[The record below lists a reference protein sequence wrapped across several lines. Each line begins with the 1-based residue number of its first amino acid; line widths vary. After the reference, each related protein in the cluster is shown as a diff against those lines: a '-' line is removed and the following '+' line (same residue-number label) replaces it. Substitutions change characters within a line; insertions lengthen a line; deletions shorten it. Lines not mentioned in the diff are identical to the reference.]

1 MTRIITA
8 RPLTR
13 ENFAAF
19 GDVLDTATANH
30 YPINNGKCERYH
42 DLATAEATGPNAR
55 VILSIFKGTPYDF
68 PLKLA
73 MVERHPYRQ
82 SGVYALVAASVPRR
96 RLPRHCRTARVSRTP
111 FSPNRAKA

>member
-1 MTRIITA
+1 MSST
-8 RPLTR
+8 PPPH
-13 ENFAAF
+13 
-19 GDVLDTATANH
+19 NH

-73 MVERHPYRQ
+73 MVERHPYGSQ
-82 SGVYALVAASVPRR
+82 AFMPLSPRR
-96 RLPRHCRTARVSRTP
+96 SSLSFATTLPEGRVSRTP